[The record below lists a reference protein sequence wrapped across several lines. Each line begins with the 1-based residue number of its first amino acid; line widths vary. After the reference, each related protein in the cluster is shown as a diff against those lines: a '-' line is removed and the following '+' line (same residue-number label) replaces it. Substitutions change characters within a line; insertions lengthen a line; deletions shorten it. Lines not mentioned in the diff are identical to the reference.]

1 MKMFYF
7 SIFFQYISQYM
18 KTRLQYRTDMV
29 VEIIS
34 DLLFQTVNLIFILV
48 VFGHTQSLHGWSREE
63 IIFIYGFFLV
73 PFAIFSS
80 FFNIW
85 DFNERYIVKGEM
97 DRILTRPIHSLF
109 QVILERMELESLFG
123 GVTGIAVMAYAASSL
138 HLHFQ
143 WYDVFIFLLFILG
156 GALVYAG
163 IFIALASIGF
173 WSDARTSIMPTIY
186 NIGNYGRYPV
196 DIYNNVIRY
205 VLTWILPFAF
215 VGVYPAAYFLGR
227 SEWYRYAFLTPVMG
241 IVFFVISISL
251 WNTGVK
257 KYRGAGN

>member
-1 MKMFYF
+1 MFYISMF
-7 SIFFQYISQYM
+7 IQYISQYI

-29 VEIIS
+29 IEIVS
-34 DLLFQTVNLIFILV
+34 DLLFQAVNLVFILV
-48 VFGHTQSLHGWSREE
+48 VFGHTQFLSGWSREE

-73 PFAIFSS
+73 PYALFSA

-85 DFNERYIVKGEM
+85 DFNDRYIVKGEM

-109 QVILERMELESLFG
+109 QIILERMELESLFG
-123 GVTGIAVMAYAASSL
+123 VITGLAVMVYAGVKL
-138 HLHFQ
+138 QLTLE
-143 WYDVFIFLLFILG
+143 WYDPFVFAIMVIG

-163 IFIALASIGF
+163 IFILLASIGF
-173 WSDARTSIMPTIY
+173 WSDARTSIMPMMY

-196 DIYNNVIRY
+196 NIYNKVIRFI
-205 VLTWILPFAF
+205 LTWVLPFAF

-227 SEWYRYAFLTPVMG
+227 TEWYFYAFLTPVVG
-241 IVFFVISISL
+241 LVFIMIAIFV
-251 WNTGVK
+251 WNIGVT

>member
-1 MKMFYF
+1 
-7 SIFFQYISQYM
+7 M
-18 KTRLQYRTDMV
+18 KTRLQYRADMV
-29 VEIIS
+29 VELLS
-34 DLLFQTVNLIFILV
+34 DLLFQAVNLIFILV
-48 VFGHTQSLHGWSREE
+48 VFGHTQFLNGWSREE

-73 PFAIFSS
+73 PFAVFSS

-123 GVTGIAVMAYAASSL
+123 AITGVAVMIYAGSILNLSFA
-138 HLHFQ
+138 
-143 WYDVFIFLLFILG
+143 WYDFFIFILFVLG

-173 WSDARTSIMPTIY
+173 WSDARTSIMPTMY

-227 SEWYRYAFLTPVMG
+227 EEWYGYAFLTPVMG
-241 IVFFVISISL
+241 IIFFTLAIVL
-251 WNTGVK
+251 WNVGVK
-257 KYRGAGN
+257 RYRGAGN

>member
-1 MKMFYF
+1 MFYL
-7 SIFFQYISQYM
+7 SMFFRYVSQYM
-18 KTRLQYRTDMV
+18 KTRLQYRTDLV
-29 VEIIS
+29 VEILS
-34 DLLFQTVNLIFILV
+34 DLLFQGVNLVFILV
-48 VFGHTQSLHGWSREE
+48 VFGHTQLLSGWNRDE

-73 PFAIFSS
+73 PFALFST

-123 GVTGIAVMAYAASSL
+123 LLTG
-138 HLHFQ
+138 
-143 WYDVFIFLLFILG
+143 LFIMFYAGNNLGLSIGWVDPILFVLFVTG

-163 IFIALASIGF
+163 IFISLASIGF
-173 WSDARTSIMPTIY
+173 WSDAKTSIMPMMY

-196 DIYNNVIRY
+196 DIYNSVIRF

-215 VGVYPAAYFLGR
+215 VGVYPAAYFLGKE
-227 SEWYRYAFLTPVMG
+227 EWYIFSYLTPLIG
-241 IVFFVISISL
+241 AFFFGLSIFL
-251 WNTGVK
+251 WNEGVK
-257 KYRGAGN
+257 RYRGAGN